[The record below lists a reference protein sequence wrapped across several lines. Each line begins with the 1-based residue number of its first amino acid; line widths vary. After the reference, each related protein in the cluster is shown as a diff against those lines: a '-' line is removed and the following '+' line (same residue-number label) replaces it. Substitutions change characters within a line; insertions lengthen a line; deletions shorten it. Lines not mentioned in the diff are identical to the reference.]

1 MIQLDALQTIDRTN
15 KLCWCRFELLLPIL
29 CYLTICPDFIFL
41 LFTCCFNSS
50 KLNLNFI
57 WRWCWGID
65 VSIKKLEKLEAAKV
79 AYLWLPFVTFC
90 YLSLPF
96 VFYIRVA
103 GGAAD
108 QAGAGLWPVSSAVGA
123 GQHGRG
129 GNHQVR
135 SDGVGLRLALV
146 QLSSVI
152 VTVTSGREKMVQ
164 SWQCGQNALIFQS
177 GIYST
182 SIFPFGIHAW
192 GKISFTNSFPRKVS
206 FNFSLKETRFSVWR
220 VNCKLFRMTMT
231 YECFETYFSSDWS
244 DRYASTVTLTLIAL
258 RIVSLKPS
266 ADSDD

>member
-1 MIQLDALQTIDRTN
+1 M
-15 KLCWCRFELLLPIL
+15 LPFVTF
-29 CYLTICPDFIFL
+29 CYLL
-41 LFTCCFNSS
+41 
-50 KLNLNFI
+50 
-57 WRWCWGID
+57 
-65 VSIKKLEKLEAAKV
+65 
-79 AYLWLPFVTFC
+79 LPFVTFC

-206 FNFSLKETRFSVWR
+206 FNFSLKENRFSVWR